1 MMHVSIPV
9 EDSVEIINSTEI
21 SPLISHCQIKVCYVG
36 QNRNQTYFS
45 KETLAEMGKKLPGTP
60 IVGCFEQES
69 ADYQGHEEDVILAN
83 DKIAIVDMT
92 KPVGFVDINAKVWF
106 QQFQDDDGVIRE
118 YLVTEGY
125 IWTDIYPESER
136 IVTKGNNQSM
146 EIKKVKGTWSNP
158 GNSSNRF
165 FIINEAVI
173 EKLCILGEDFEPCFE
188 GAQIKAQ
195 FSFDEMQDRLNQMVY
210 ELKETLK
217 EGGLEDSMENIEEV
231 VVEEPEVIEE
241 EVITEE
247 VTEENVENFEKKE
260 DEKEQDDKDNS
271 ENNTEGEKKDEDKDE
286 KKKYDLADVTEYAEL
301 QEKYEA
307 LNTQYEA
314 IKVEYDALEQEITG
328 LRQFKLEAERAKKQE
343 MIDGFYMLTDE
354 DKADV
359 VANIDTYSLDDIEAK
374 LSVICVRNKVSF
386 SLNDH
391 ENENEMVFNLNSA
404 VEEDSTPNW
413 IKAVKSKEA
422 SI

>member
-9 EDSVEIINSTEI
+9 EDSIEIINSTEI

-36 QNRNQTYFS
+36 QNRNKTYLS

-69 ADYQGHEEDVILAN
+69 ADYQGHEEDVVLAN

-158 GNSSNRF
+158 SNSSNRF

-173 EKLCILGEDFEPCFE
+173 EKLCVLGEDFEPCFE

-241 EVITEE
+241 EVVTEE
-247 VTEENVENFEKKE
+247 VTEESVENFEKKE

-271 ENNTEGEKKDEDKDE
+271 EDNTEDEKKDEDE
-286 KKKYDLADVTEYAEL
+286 KKKYDLADVVEYAEL

-314 IKVEYDALEQEITG
+314 IKVEHDALEQEITG

-386 SLNDH
+386 SLNDN
-391 ENENEMVFNLNSA
+391 ESENEMVFNLNSA

-413 IKAVKSKEA
+413 IKAVKNKEA

>member
-36 QNRNQTYFS
+36 QNRNKTYFS

-69 ADYQGHEEDVILAN
+69 ADYQGHEEDVVLAN

-158 GNSSNRF
+158 SNSSNRF

-173 EKLCILGEDFEPCFE
+173 EKLCVLGEDFEPCFE

-241 EVITEE
+241 EVVTEE
-247 VTEENVENFEKKE
+247 VTEESVENFEKKE

-271 ENNTEGEKKDEDKDE
+271 EDNTEDEKKDEDEDG
-286 KKKYDLADVTEYAEL
+286 KKKYDLADVVEYAEL

-314 IKVEYDALEQEITG
+314 IKVEHDALEQEVTG

-386 SLNDH
+386 SLNDN
-391 ENENEMVFNLNSA
+391 ESENEMVFNLNSA

-413 IKAVKSKEA
+413 IKAVKNKEA